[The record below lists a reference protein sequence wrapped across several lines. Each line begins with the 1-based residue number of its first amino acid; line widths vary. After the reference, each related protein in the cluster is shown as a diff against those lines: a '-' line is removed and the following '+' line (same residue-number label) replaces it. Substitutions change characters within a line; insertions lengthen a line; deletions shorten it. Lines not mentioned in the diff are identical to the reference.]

1 MSKVVHVSGKPG
13 GLLCRS
19 YLCITSTFAGY
30 KRGVPYKMLTIELV
44 ERSADPDAKDSYRPP
59 LTQAKT
65 GGLEKLEKVL
75 LE

>member
-1 MSKVVHVSGKPG
+1 
-13 GLLCRS
+13 
-19 YLCITSTFAGY
+19 
-30 KRGVPYKMLTIELV
+30 MLTIELV